1 MQKRNPLSPMVKK
14 SDFDRQPFWKIRK
27 NKTLTAKHFSMYVAI
42 KVATY

>member
-27 NKTLTAKHFSMYVAI
+27 NKNLTAKHFSMYVAI